1 MLITSKIQL
10 PKKQQLCSLQP
21 KPFLLSPITRTT
33 KNLVVKHKE
42 KNVFSL
48 ARELEGRKKHKEQKK
63 ETKSQ
68 PERLDSFYEKQLIF
82 TPAPTGEEVQ
92 TISPSKELSA
102 LVDSLIDKLAY
113 VIDKGISKTHIFI
126 GNTPSHSI
134 HQTEIT
140 ITHYDTAPH
149 SFYIDF
155 LAPEASCQFLTS
167 HLASLSHTL
176 THALPKC
183 LFSLSK
189 PTLNTYSS
197 KITRKTM
204 SAKLQKNKK
213 NLFSDE
219 NILY

>member
-1 MLITSKIQL
+1 MLIPSKIQ
-10 PKKQQLCSLQP
+10 PTKKPPAYSFQP
-21 KPFLLSPITRTT
+21 KPFFLSPITKET
-33 KNLVVKHKE
+33 KNLVIKYKQ

-48 ARELEGRKKHKEQKK
+48 ARELEGKRKQKK
-63 ETKSQ
+63 TSNSQ

-82 TPAPTGEEVQ
+82 TPTPVQ
-92 TISPSKELSA
+92 EDIQGISPSKELSA
-102 LVDSLIDKLAY
+102 LVDSLIDKLSY

-126 GNTPSHSI
+126 GNSSSQCI

-155 LAPEASCQFLTS
+155 LAPEASCQFLAS
-167 HLASLSHTL
+167 HLACLSHSL
-176 THALPKC
+176 EHALPKC

-189 PTLNTYSS
+189 PVLNTYSS
-197 KITRKTM
+197 KIKRKDI
-204 SAKLQKNKK
+204 SAKLQENKK
-213 NLFSDE
+213 NLFLDE